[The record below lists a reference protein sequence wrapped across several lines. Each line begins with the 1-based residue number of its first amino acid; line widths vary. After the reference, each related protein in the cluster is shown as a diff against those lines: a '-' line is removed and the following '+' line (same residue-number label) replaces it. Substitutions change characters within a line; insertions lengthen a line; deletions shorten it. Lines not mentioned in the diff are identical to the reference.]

1 MLGLTTMPAD
11 PVTADRLADGIAQ
24 VTGAQEVWLTGDA
37 VTAHAGALPDGHG
50 IVMVVGTGIACLGI
64 DASTGRT
71 RRVDGDGFLLGDAGA
86 SFWIGS
92 RGIEAA
98 LRSVDGRGA
107 PTTLAAAAE
116 ERFGPLDLL
125 PARLHAQERPV
136 NAVAQFAAIVQD
148 HARDADAVAA
158 AIVTDAGAQVVASVL
173 AAAQIFARGPVPV
186 ALAGRAVA
194 PGTPL
199 RSDIDARLRAEPGLE
214 QVDAAGHPARRRLR
228 PRRRRQ
234 PARIRDTDQDEEVEV
249 TTDPLGEYTRTIAA
263 QLEGLR
269 AQEDVIR
276 RAADAV
282 ATTIAA
288 DGLLHVFGTGHSHM
302 LAEELFYRA
311 GGLAAINPVLIE
323 GLLLHA
329 GAELST
335 TMERTAG
342 LGDVIFERLSATA
355 ADTLLVVSN
364 SGANVIAR
372 ELVERARAA
381 GMTTIAIVSL
391 AHARSAASRGSGAP
405 RIDELAD
412 IVIDNLGVAGDAA
425 VEVDGVERPM
435 GPTSTVVGTAIV
447 NVIAMT
453 AAQLAV
459 ERGVQPVVFT
469 SSNVAGGDEQ
479 NRAALERY
487 RARVRSL

>member
-1 MLGLTTMPAD
+1 M
-11 PVTADRLADGIAQ
+11 
-24 VTGAQEVWLTGDA
+24 
-37 VTAHAGALPDGHG
+37 
-50 IVMVVGTGIACLGI
+50 
-64 DASTGRT
+64 
-71 RRVDGDGFLLGDAGA
+71 
-86 SFWIGS
+86 
-92 RGIEAA
+92 
-98 LRSVDGRGA
+98 
-107 PTTLAAAAE
+107 
-116 ERFGPLDLL
+116 
-125 PARLHAQERPV
+125 
-136 NAVAQFAAIVQD
+136 
-148 HARDADAVAA
+148 
-158 AIVTDAGAQVVASVL
+158 
-173 AAAQIFARGPVPV
+173 
-186 ALAGRAVA
+186 
-194 PGTPL
+194 
-199 RSDIDARLRAEPGLE
+199 
-214 QVDAAGHPARRRLR
+214 
-228 PRRRRQ
+228 
-234 PARIRDTDQDEEVEV
+234 

-282 ATTIAA
+282 ANTIAA

-342 LGDVIFERLSATA
+342 LGDVIFERLGATA

-453 AAQLAV
+453 AAQLAA